1 MTGRSGRNWRVQST
15 GLGSCAFEAVLKII
29 GAVFT
34 ARPSYSDPFL
44 PAFSSFRTGV
54 PGRDESPEQTIT
66 GNRAKISKEYR
77 REDCR
82 VAVEGR

>member
-1 MTGRSGRNWRVQST
+1 VQST
-15 GLGSCAFEAVLKII
+15 GLVSCAFEAILKIME
-29 GAVFT
+29 AVFP

-66 GNRAKISKEYR
+66 GNRAKISKEYH
-77 REDCR
+77 RENCR
-82 VAVEGR
+82 VVVEGR